1 MPRRKG
7 RATDDGPPRD
17 GGIIAEGLEYDC
29 RSSRVSEHD
38 ETYWYRSVQDL
49 PASMPLAMK
58 RTTTFLSPRT
68 IFAVPF
74 VAIVAGLATALPALA
89 ETIDA
94 TVVSFPEGE
103 TIVVRDSKSMKHEIK
118 LSGIELI
125 EQGQPHFRESRRFLS
140 ALLFSKS
147 VRVQWNRRDNRGWLI
162 GTVYLSPPESRCL
175 EVSCPKTMDVGLALL
190 QGGLAWHKRND
201 ADQMPEEQIR
211 YAAAEELA
219 RSKRVGLWSDAKP
232 IPPWEWRER
241 TIVRELRRSGPER

>member
-1 MPRRKG
+1 MPRRE
-7 RATDDGPPRD
+7 ASANDDGTLRD
-17 GGIIAEGLEYDC
+17 GGIIAEGLKYDC

-38 ETYWYRSVQDL
+38 ETYRYRSEQDL
-49 PASMPLAMK
+49 PASMPPAMK
-58 RTTTFLSPRT
+58 DTTTLLGPRTT
-68 IFAVPF
+68 FAVPV
-74 VAIVAGLATALPALA
+74 VAIVAGLAMALPALA

-125 EQGQPHFRESRRFLS
+125 ELGQPHFRESRRFLS
-140 ALLFSKS
+140 TLLFSKS

-162 GTVYLSPPESRCL
+162 GKVYLSPPESRCL
-175 EVSCPKTMDVGLALL
+175 EESCPKTMDVGLTLL

-201 ADQMPEEQIR
+201 ADQMPEEQAR
-211 YAAAEELA
+211 YAAAEEQA

-241 TIVRELRRSGPER
+241 TIVRELRRSGPAR